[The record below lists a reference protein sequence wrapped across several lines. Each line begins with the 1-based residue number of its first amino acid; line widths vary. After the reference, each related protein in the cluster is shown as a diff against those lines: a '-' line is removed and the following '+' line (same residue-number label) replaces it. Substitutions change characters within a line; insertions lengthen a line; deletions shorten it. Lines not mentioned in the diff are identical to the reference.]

1 MIKAEE
7 IINKQF
13 SRAFWGYDI
22 GEVDTF
28 LDEIV
33 RANERAEQ
41 ELEIAQLRIR
51 MLLEELEHYTG
62 KREDAKEA
70 TGQKAETTAS
80 KPVETDEKKENAEE
94 KNTMSETVTIR
105 YVAPED
111 LDAVTMVEATC
122 FPEAE
127 AATRERIEARIQTF
141 PKNFWVAEVDGRVI
155 GFINGMACERRTIVD
170 DMFEFATMH
179 DDKGAWQS
187 VMSIGV
193 LPEYQKHG
201 IAARLMN
208 TLIDDAR
215 SAGRKGCTLTC
226 KDRLIHYY
234 AKFGYQDEGVSASE
248 HGGAVWYD
256 MVLEF

>member
-70 TGQKAETTAS
+70 TGQKAETTAP

-111 LDAVTMVEATC
+111 VYKRQDRFCTRGKEAWPYARSIYVGFALCGRQCGRNKT
-122 FPEAE
+122 A
-127 AATRERIEARIQTF
+127 RIE
-141 PKNFWVAEVDGRVI
+141 
-155 GFINGMACERRTIVD
+155 
-170 DMFEFATMH
+170 
-179 DDKGAWQS
+179 
-187 VMSIGV
+187 
-193 LPEYQKHG
+193 
-201 IAARLMN
+201 
-208 TLIDDAR
+208 
-215 SAGRKGCTLTC
+215 
-226 KDRLIHYY
+226 
-234 AKFGYQDEGVSASE
+234 
-248 HGGAVWYD
+248 
-256 MVLEF
+256 

>member
-70 TGQKAETTAS
+70 TGQKAEAPAS
-80 KPVETDEKKENAEE
+80 KPVETGEKKENAEE
-94 KNTMSETVTIR
+94 IR
-105 YVAPED
+105 
-111 LDAVTMVEATC
+111 
-122 FPEAE
+122 
-127 AATRERIEARIQTF
+127 
-141 PKNFWVAEVDGRVI
+141 
-155 GFINGMACERRTIVD
+155 
-170 DMFEFATMH
+170 
-179 DDKGAWQS
+179 
-187 VMSIGV
+187 
-193 LPEYQKHG
+193 
-201 IAARLMN
+201 
-208 TLIDDAR
+208 
-215 SAGRKGCTLTC
+215 
-226 KDRLIHYY
+226 
-234 AKFGYQDEGVSASE
+234 
-248 HGGAVWYD
+248 
-256 MVLEF
+256 

>member
-70 TGQKAETTAS
+70 TGQKAEAPASSVSFLSVMAGILVHIWRMVARSIGETYSGRNLPVAS
-80 KPVETDEKKENAEE
+80 KHPET
-94 KNTMSETVTIR
+94 
-105 YVAPED
+105 
-111 LDAVTMVEATC
+111 
-122 FPEAE
+122 
-127 AATRERIEARIQTF
+127 TRFRKVLFSA
-141 PKNFWVAEVDGRVI
+141 
-155 GFINGMACERRTIVD
+155 IV
-170 DMFEFATMH
+170 
-179 DDKGAWQS
+179 
-187 VMSIGV
+187 
-193 LPEYQKHG
+193 
-201 IAARLMN
+201 R
-208 TLIDDAR
+208 
-215 SAGRKGCTLTC
+215 
-226 KDRLIHYY
+226 
-234 AKFGYQDEGVSASE
+234 
-248 HGGAVWYD
+248 AVWND
-256 MVLEF
+256 TSKELSPTVNAWV